1 MKIGRP
7 PGPRAKLR
15 LLGRRNV
22 PQEPPAGPEA
32 PLEPPKSLTLPARR
46 VWERDAPRVPGRLRL
61 ADAGAFELVC
71 RVTAL
76 AERMLGRAEKAVD
89 EAEGDH
95 VPQQLWAAAKIVKLA
110 SDLRADFGMTP
121 VDRRRLHV
129 EPEREEDALE
139 AFRREHPRA

>member
-32 PLEPPKSLTLPARR
+32 PIEPPKGLPAPARR
-46 VWERDAPRVPGRLRL
+46 VWQRDAPRVPGRLRL

-76 AERMLGRAEKAVD
+76 AETLLGRAEVAVAQ
-89 EAEGDH
+89 AEGDR
-95 VPQQLWAAAKIVKLA
+95 VPQQVWAAAKIVKLA

-129 EPEREEDALE
+129 EPERGEDALE
-139 AFRREHPRA
+139 TFRREYPRA